1 LCRGWIGE
9 DPEKEKR
16 DRKERKERELKKKR
30 EERRRDV
37 KEFLEDMDV
46 SMRIV
51 IMWYYNLCG
60 CCCYY

>member
-16 DRKERKERELKKKR
+16 DRKERKEKEMKKKR

-46 SMRIV
+46 SMRV
-51 IMWYYNLCG
+51 VFSW
-60 CCCYY
+60 

>member
-16 DRKERKERELKKKR
+16 DRKERKEKEIKKKR

-46 SMRIV
+46 SMGV
-51 IMWYYNLCG
+51 VFSCEHNC
-60 CCCYY
+60 